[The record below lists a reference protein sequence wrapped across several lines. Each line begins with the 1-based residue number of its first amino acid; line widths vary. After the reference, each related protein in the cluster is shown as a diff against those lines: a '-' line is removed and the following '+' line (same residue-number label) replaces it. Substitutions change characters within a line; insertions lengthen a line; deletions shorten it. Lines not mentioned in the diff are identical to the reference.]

1 MAGCLLSRGNSNGT
15 DIHLNMQGHPPGSKV
30 TGTPSVQGAPRL
42 QLLLLNTKANN
53 LWEDGTWTAAMI
65 DRLQSQGIQVI
76 QNAGYKT
83 SLPAIGQC
91 LLKVLEES
99 PKLVRY
105 AKLIL

>member
-1 MAGCLLSRGNSNGT
+1 
-15 DIHLNMQGHPPGSKV
+15 
-30 TGTPSVQGAPRL
+30 
-42 QLLLLNTKANN
+42 
-53 LWEDGTWTAAMI
+53 MI

>member
-1 MAGCLLSRGNSNGT
+1 MAGCLLSRGDSHEV
-15 DIHLNMQGHPPGSKV
+15 DISLNMQGRPPGCRV
-30 TGTPSVQGAPRL
+30 TGMPLVQGAPRL
-42 QLLLLNTKANN
+42 KLLLLNTKANN